1 MYLYSLFALRACP
14 LPAFASW
21 ASEMPKGLQ
30 IIAIPCNQFGKQEP
44 GTAAEIKAFV
54 FGQVANPRDLKL
66 TRDLQGKTNFTLLEK
81 SDVNGPNTHPIFKL
95 AKDKFAG
102 IDCGIPKFPCPW
114 LMCAPKPA

>member
-1 MYLYSLFALRACP
+1 
-14 LPAFASW
+14 
-21 ASEMPKGLQ
+21 MPKGLQ

-102 IDCGIPKFPCPW
+102 DTTWNFADMLLFDKEGALLARHSASTREPLEGPMIREMVAK
-114 LMCAPKPA
+114 L